1 MKKMLCLF
9 IILILVT
16 SLYASQDE
24 LFLSRGK
31 AGLASPFLN
40 SQFDPYGVSTG
51 ASIVSFADTIESIF
65 WNPAGL
71 CMIESSHLSL
81 SGSKLSLERYFSYI
95 SFAKPVG
102 ENLDNAIGF
111 TVLGAYVGDIV
122 SYDKYDIAGDKFYY
136 MGNSFI
142 FTYSR
147 PMNMTKFGFNVKVV
161 RETIK
166 DTAGYGGAIDMGLLV
181 TPPLPVQLGISIRN
195 FPGVIKWQDESKIY
209 TIDNAFQV
217 AIGYK
222 SFSGDTKIGIS
233 FLKETGEDEIFT
245 NIGGEFT
252 LSSFIDIRF
261 GFFKGKFAGGVGL
274 NLSFAKVN
282 YAFYNDALLDL
293 TEGSHLISTVFS
305 F

>member
-1 MKKMLCLF
+1 MRKILCGSV
-9 IILILVT
+9 ILILLT

-24 LFLSRGK
+24 LFQTRGK

-51 ASIVSFADTIESIF
+51 ASIVSFANTIESIF

-71 CMIESSHLSL
+71 CMIESPQLSL
-81 SGSKLSLERYFSYI
+81 SGSRLSLERYFSYI

-111 TVLGAYVGDIV
+111 TILSTYVGDIV
-122 SYDKYDIAGDKFYY
+122 SYDGNDVPGDKFYY
-136 MGNSFI
+136 MGNSLI

-147 PMNMTKFGFNVKVV
+147 PMNMTKFGFNIKVV
-161 RETIK
+161 REAIK
-166 DTAGYGGAIDMGLLV
+166 ETAGYGGAIDVGLLV

-195 FPGVIKWQDESKIY
+195 FPGIMKWQSESKIY

-217 AIGYK
+217 AIAYK
-222 SFSGDTKIGIS
+222 SFSGDTKVGIS

-252 LSSFIDIRF
+252 LSSLIDIRF
-261 GFFKGKFAGGVGL
+261 GFFKGKFAGGIGL
-274 NLSFAKVN
+274 NLSFAKIN
-282 YAFYNDALLDL
+282 YAFYNDAFLDL
-293 TEGSHLISTVFS
+293 TEGSHLISTLFS